1 MEIIFGLLI
10 ISALYGLQSYFQ
22 YRQTERFFNA
32 FLQKL
37 KEMEDNKVVTV
48 PWEQM
53 VNNPESLVK
62 DDDLSPME
70 EISDEKF
77 QESIRKMTTTPVYER
92 DGEAEEAK
100 QEIL

>member
-1 MEIIFGLLI
+1 VEIIIGLLI
-10 ISALYGLQSYFQ
+10 ISGLYGLQSYFQ
-22 YRQTERFFNA
+22 YRQNERFFNA

-48 PWEQM
+48 PWENM
-53 VNNPESLVK
+53 INNPESTVK

-70 EISDEKF
+70 EVTDEKF
-77 QESIRKMTTTPVYER
+77 QEAIKRMTTSPVYEK

-100 QEIL
+100 EEIL